1 MPVAESRC
9 LVQLSFISKSILRA
23 DEKLADRV
31 ASLMLNVYNDTKKL
45 TLSSYSLPSHAVVS
59 QMANSV
65 SLLQAS
71 NRLDELD
78 LQYLTLN
85 GHHEFLSCIVESS
98 RESVAKILL
107 DEMQFH
113 CDVTAASIAHKLT
126 SCT

>member
-1 MPVAESRC
+1 
-9 LVQLSFISKSILRA
+9 
-23 DEKLADRV
+23 
-31 ASLMLNVYNDTKKL
+31 MLIVYNDTKKL
-45 TLSSYSLPSHAVVS
+45 PLSSYSLPSRAVVS

-65 SLLQAS
+65 SLLNERAS

-78 LQYLTLN
+78 LQYLTPN

-98 RESVAKILL
+98 CQSVAKILL

-113 CDVTAASIAHKLT
+113 CDVTAASIAHKST